1 MTFKQ
6 EVFQATLLNF
16 SDQPELAAIP
26 QHFFGLIPSTNQKLW
41 EILDQGAKPPLV
53 AIAAQ
58 QSAGRGQWGRQWD
71 SPLGGLYLSLAL
83 EPNIAITDSF
93 HLTLSTAWGI
103 AMILRSYQIPV
114 LLKWPNDLILQGQK
128 LGGIKTEVRGKQ
140 GKIVQAVIG
149 VGINWTNSVP
159 ATGIKLASFCRSQG
173 ISTINSLEMLA
184 AIALK
189 GLLSGYQGYS
199 SRGIEDLLPEY
210 LAILDS
216 LGQTILLK
224 GCSGQVI
231 GVTSQ
236 GELRVRLNSPGAAT
250 ETFLKPGQIS
260 LGYETENRYL

>member
-16 SDQPELAAIP
+16 SNQPELAAIP
-26 QHFFGLIPSTNQKLW
+26 RHIFGLIPSTNQKLW
-41 EILDQGAKPPLV
+41 EILEQGAKPPLV
-53 AIAAQ
+53 AIATQ
-58 QSAGRGQWGRQWD
+58 QSAGRGQWGRQWY

-83 EPNIAITDSF
+83 GPNIAITDSF

-103 AMILRSYQIPV
+103 AMILRNHQIPV
-114 LLKWPNDLILQGQK
+114 LLKWPNDLILQGKK

-140 GKIVQAVIG
+140 GKIEQAVIG

-159 ATGIKLASFCRSQG
+159 ATGIKLESFCRSQG

-184 AIALK
+184 AIAIK
-189 GLLSGYQGYS
+189 GLLSGYQSYL

-210 LAILDS
+210 FAILGS
-216 LGQTILLK
+216 LGQIITLE
-224 GCSGQVI
+224 GCPAKVI

-250 ETFLKPGQIS
+250 EICLQPGQIS
-260 LGYETENRYL
+260 LGYE